1 MPKKSWKRETAVA
14 LFLWLGYLVE
24 TKEPE
29 LVQIL
34 AFPVF
39 TFGALSFGLSWY
51 SPNGGMLKPPRP
63 TQGVNQRSSQHST
76 REDEYTD
83 SGPDKPHGTV
93 YSEASGKRHQTDF

>member
-1 MPKKSWKRETAVA
+1 MQSKNQGSNYKKSKTYKRELAVA

-51 SPNGGMLKPPRP
+51 APNGGLLKPSRP
-63 TQGVNQRSSQHST
+63 THGGRPQHSSQRPS

-83 SGPDKPHGTV
+83 GGPDKP
-93 YSEASGKRHQTDF
+93 Y

>member
-1 MPKKSWKRETAVA
+1 MSKKSWKRESAVA

-34 AFPVF
+34 AFPIF

-51 SPNGGMLKPPRP
+51 SPNGGLLKSSGP
-63 TQGVNQRSSQHST
+63 TQGGNQHSSQHPS
-76 REDEYTD
+76 RQDEYSD
-83 SGPDKPHGTV
+83 SGPNKP
-93 YSEASGKRHQTDF
+93 